1 MTINFVQAAIWL
13 SVDEGFPTVQ
23 GIKELGDI
31 HARIEIWLISL
42 MQLKYE
48 KTSQVLNVHPGSCA
62 LFQNW

>member
-31 HARIEIWLISL
+31 HARIEI
-42 MQLKYE
+42 
-48 KTSQVLNVHPGSCA
+48 
-62 LFQNW
+62 